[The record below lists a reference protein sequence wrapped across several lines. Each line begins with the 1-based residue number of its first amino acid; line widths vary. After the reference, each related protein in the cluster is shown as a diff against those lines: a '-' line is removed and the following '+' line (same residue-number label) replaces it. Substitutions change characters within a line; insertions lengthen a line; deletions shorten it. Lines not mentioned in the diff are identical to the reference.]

1 MPSSAVSRWSRL
13 VSEDPTMW
21 SVAVALIAKLRVAM
35 GFTCG
40 AFVLWLADPTA
51 RTILIGTSIAVV
63 GELLRV
69 WAAGHLNKSRE
80 VTASGPYRW
89 VSHPLYVGSSIM
101 GAGLAVASGSVFV
114 AAMIVLYLAVT
125 LTAAIK
131 HEEASLRRLFGDQ
144 YELYRQNG
152 RVNTTRRFSLA
163 RVIENREYRAMVGL
177 AIAVLLLAWKA
188 TYNGSFGGTAG
199 Q

>member
-1 MPSSAVSRWSRL
+1 
-13 VSEDPTMW
+13 
-21 SVAVALIAKLRVAM
+21 
-35 GFTCG
+35 
-40 AFVLWLADPTA
+40 
-51 RTILIGTSIAVV
+51 
-63 GELLRV
+63 
-69 WAAGHLNKSRE
+69 
-80 VTASGPYRW
+80 
-89 VSHPLYVGSSIM
+89 M

-177 AIAVLLLAWKA
+177 AVAVLLLAWKA